1 MSDPKTTA
9 SASTRE
15 VPAAAPAVSS
25 THAPEEGVE
34 RPLWTG
40 RTSWKHY
47 IGRLTLWVLGN
58 IAAAVGLG
66 MASGKWPSLSGYR
79 GWIMVGVVAVS
90 ALFFL
95 LPMVL
100 HIWGHRYR
108 LTTERLIIERG
119 ILSQT
124 IDQTEL
130 IRVDDVRLHKS
141 LINRIMG
148 LGSVAIVSTDATDR
162 EIVIPGVAD
171 PEKVAEVIRNRMRSM
186 RKKSLFVENL

>member
-1 MSDPKTTA
+1 MPDPKATSSVPTREAPTTA
-9 SASTRE
+9 
-15 VPAAAPAVSS
+15 PAAPSADHS
-25 THAPEEGVE
+25 TEGAE
-34 RPLWTG
+34 RPLWAG

-47 IGRLTLWVLGN
+47 IGRITLWVLGN
-58 IAAAVGLG
+58 IAAGVGLG
-66 MASGKWPSLSGYR
+66 MASGKWVAMSGYL
-79 GWIMVGVVAVS
+79 GWIIAGVVTVS
-90 ALFFL
+90 GLFL
-95 LPMVL
+95 LLPIAL
-100 HIWGHRYR
+100 HIWGHRYK

-141 LINRIMG
+141 LINRILG

-171 PEKVAEVIRNRMRSM
+171 PEKVAEVIRSRMRSM